1 MKRYRLLII
10 SLSGLLLVLVGL
22 LTFGNL
28 NQNLVYY
35 LTPQEALAKKA
46 DFPDGRRFQ
55 LGGLVREGS
64 VVRTDKSLEFIVDS
78 QSTPGPDPIRVV
90 HHGAPAQLFRP
101 GIGVVVEGYWQGEE
115 FVSDNMIVKHDENY
129 APPNTGGKGD
139 AK

>member
-55 LGGLVREGS
+55 LGGLVRDGS
-64 VVRTDKSLEFIVDS
+64 VVRTDQGLEFIVDS
-78 QSTPGPDPIRVV
+78 QIAPGPDSVRVV

-129 APPNTGGKGD
+129 APPTTGARSD